1 MMKEEMPKIIAKVWL
16 VFILC
21 LFIGILIFLASMI
34 GPVFL
39 GVCGIILAVY
49 LVVYTTAWAI
59 DKIR

>member
-1 MMKEEMPKIIAKVWL
+1 MKEEMPKIIAKVWL

-39 GVCGIILAVY
+39 GVCGIILGVY
-49 LVVYTTAWAI
+49 LVAYTTAWAI